1 MTLLL
6 EEGPKIVVLRG
17 ERPQI
22 TQKLTRFRRKV
33 NPLIELDPALV
44 RSSASELKYFS
55 AP

>member
-1 MTLLL
+1 MTLLV

-33 NPLIELDPALV
+33 NPLIELDPAVV
-44 RSSASELKYFS
+44 RSGARELE
-55 AP
+55 